1 MIGLGNLIHYK
12 KVTAPILSPYQ
23 TFIPMTVNKEFQKPN
38 GSIFTVE
45 NGVKANKSELATNE
59 DATSQCSSKD
69 NVFRDSNC
77 YFLYLFGKAWQTTL
91 EKLPSSLKCCCKFE
105 IVCI

>member
-1 MIGLGNLIHYK
+1 MIGIGNLIHHR
-12 KVTAPILSPYQ
+12 KVTVSILSPYQ
-23 TFIPMTVNKEFQKPN
+23 TLIPMTVNKETKKRD

-45 NGVKANKSELATNE
+45 NGITSNKTDLATNE
-59 DATSQCSSKD
+59 DANSQCSSKD

-91 EKLPSSLKCCCKFE
+91 EKLSPSLKCCCNCGL
-105 IVCI
+105 VCI